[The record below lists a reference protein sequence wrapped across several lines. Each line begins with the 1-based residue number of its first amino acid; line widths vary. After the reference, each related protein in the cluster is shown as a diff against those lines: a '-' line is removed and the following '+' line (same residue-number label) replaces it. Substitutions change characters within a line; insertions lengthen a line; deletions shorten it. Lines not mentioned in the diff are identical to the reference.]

1 MLYLDLAIYLH
12 SLSAETKII
21 IFQLSFLTFEI
32 LYFFWLRKYFN
43 EEEKRI
49 VEEEVSG
56 DNTQENVTNMEKN
69 VDTQQEGETENT
81 VEKVTEIMAVE
92 TQEDA
97 KDTNNNE

>member
-49 VEEEVSG
+49 REYYRQSRQKEIITIPEGIVKTPGVL
-56 DNTQENVTNMEKN
+56 EKLN
-69 VDTQQEGETENT
+69 QQKKIKRG
-81 VEKVTEIMAVE
+81 KAPFLLL
-92 TQEDA
+92 
-97 KDTNNNE
+97 